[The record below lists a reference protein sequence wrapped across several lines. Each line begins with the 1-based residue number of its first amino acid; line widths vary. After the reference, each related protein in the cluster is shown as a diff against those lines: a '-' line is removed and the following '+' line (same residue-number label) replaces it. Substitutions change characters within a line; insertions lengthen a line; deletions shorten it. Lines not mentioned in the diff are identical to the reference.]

1 MDAICGFQ
9 CIYGFF
15 TRILHEVSHLYFFCQ
30 VFIKL
35 VLLLLMSFSYRLKS
49 RPISINLSLNLFE
62 SSLNISFARLA
73 YRAGKA
79 RQIRIL
85 TFSGSK
91 DWSV

>member
-1 MDAICGFQ
+1 MYIWFLYQNTARGLAF
-9 CIYGFF
+9 
-15 TRILHEVSHLYFFCQ
+15 ILFFCQ

-49 RPISINLSLNLFE
+49 RPIFINLSLNLFE